1 MKISHIR
8 THHLRCRLEQ
18 PFGFSQWYYDA
29 RNSLIV
35 EIETTDGTVG
45 WGECYGPAPVYQ
57 AAITSFYGPLLIGES
72 PLEVDRLWHKMWQ
85 ASLDFARG
93 GVMMGAMS
101 GLDMALWDLKGKLL
115 GRSVSEIL
123 GGRYRRTVYAYA
135 TGMYF
140 TRIPEGDLIS
150 AICAEAQSYWA
161 CGFRAMKI
169 KVGKNPAFD
178 CRLIAAVR
186 KAVPDAVLMADANHA
201 YSLTE
206 ALNIGRLLEEF
217 GYAWFEEPLAPDHE
231 HLFKTLQDSL
241 QIPIA
246 AGECEQTRY
255 GFRRLLS
262 TGGVRIAQPDLA
274 YCGGISEA
282 VKIRTLASAMGID
295 VLPHCWGTMLNLSA
309 AVHFL
314 ATTYCEPGRAEMPDP
329 HLELDR
335 TPNPLRDELFSTPL
349 EINGCQVAVPEAP
362 GLGVEVDRNKLTEF
376 EVSQTEI
383 C

>member
-1 MKISHIR
+1 MNITRIR
-8 THHLRCRLEQ
+8 THHVRCRLEE
-18 PFGFSQWYYDA
+18 PFGFSQWYYDT
-29 RNSLIV
+29 RNSLLV
-35 EIETTDGTVG
+35 EIETSDGTVG
-45 WGECYGPAPVYQ
+45 WGECYGPAAVYQ
-57 AAITSFYGPLLIGES
+57 AAIASHYGPLLIGE
-72 PLEVDRLWHKMWQ
+72 PAVEVDRLWHKMWQ

-115 GRSVSEIL
+115 GRSVSELL
-123 GGRYRRTVYAYA
+123 GGRYRNTVEAYA

-140 TRIPEGDLIS
+140 VQTSEDRLLD
-150 AICAEAQSYWA
+150 AICTEAQTYWA
-161 CGFRAMKI
+161 RGFRAMKI

-178 CRLIAAVR
+178 HKLIAAVR
-186 KAVPDAVLMADANHA
+186 EAVPDAVLMADANHA
-201 YSLTE
+201 YSLSE
-206 ALNIGRLLEEF
+206 ALDIGRTLAEF
-217 GYAWFEEPLAPDHE
+217 GYTWFEEPLAPDHE

-241 QIPIA
+241 SIAVA

-282 VKIRTLASAMGID
+282 VKIRTLASALGVD
-295 VLPHCWGTMLNLSA
+295 VLPHCWGTMLNLAS

-314 ATTYCEPGRAEMPDP
+314 ATTYCEPGRAEMPEVL
-329 HLELDR
+329 LELDR
-335 TPNPLRDELFSTPL
+335 TPNPLRDELF
-349 EINGCQVAVPEAP
+349 AVPLAIEGNKVHVPTAP

-376 EVSQTEI
+376 EVSQTET